1 MSNPRQAQRWPN
13 KALQAAEDVMAAMVD
28 VGRRC
33 DDLERAA
40 QARSAALAEAAR
52 HAQAVDRLAAR
63 IADAVRNGN
72 AVLAI
77 RLTNELRDANAA
89 ARASEQTARDHTQ
102 DIRGHV
108 QAIRHHSTGACETL
122 AMARRG
128 EYRE

>member
-1 MSNPRQAQRWPN
+1 MSNPRQPQRWPN

-52 HAQAVDRLAAR
+52 HAREVDKLAGR
-63 IADAVRNGN
+63 IAEAVRNGN
-72 AVLAI
+72 TVLAI
-77 RLTNELRDANAA
+77 RLTNELRDTNAD
-89 ARASEQTARDHTQ
+89 ARANEQTARDHTQ

-122 AMARRG
+122 ALARRG